1 MKVIKIVT
9 MFVNMNSVS
18 AQSKKI
24 YNSGYKKKE
33 RVKVYA
39 RVQKKDSTMVSDWL
53 ESFYDE
59 Y

>member
-1 MKVIKIVT
+1 
-9 MFVNMNSVS
+9 MFVNMNSVG

-39 RVQKKDSTMVSDWL
+39 RVHRKDSTMVSDWL
-53 ESFYDE
+53 DSFYDE